1 MTENKKYP
9 LWKNVIAMVIVLALF
24 MSGAIWATDIYT
36 RHGEEVTV
44 PDLSRL
50 TVSQAQKQLEAVGLE
65 AMPRDTIYKPS
76 MPEGVVCLQSV
87 APGTKVKQGR
97 TIYLTLTTNKA
108 ETITMPDIA
117 DNSSYREATAKL
129 IAMGFSLTPP
139 QYIEGEKDW
148 VYAVKCNGRNVFA
161 GSRIDIDAPVT
172 LVVGSG
178 YYSFGEQDLMED
190 SVIFDNEILEIF

>member
-1 MTENKKYP
+1 MKENSKYP
-9 LWKNVIAMVIVLALF
+9 LWKNVIAMVLVLVLF
-24 MSGAIWATDIYT
+24 LGGAYWATDIYT

-44 PDLSRL
+44 PDLSGQ
-50 TVSQAQKQLEAVGLE
+50 TVSRAEAQLEAVGLI
-65 AMPRDTIYKPS
+65 ATPRDTVYKPS
-76 MPEGVVCLQSV
+76 MPTGVVCLQSV

-97 TIYLTLTTNKA
+97 TVYLTLTTNKA
-108 ETITMPDIA
+108 ETITLPDIA

-139 QYIEGEKDW
+139 QFIEGEKDW

-161 GSRIDIDAPVT
+161 GSRIDIDDPLT

-178 YYSFGEQDLMED
+178 YYSFGEQDLVED
-190 SVIFDNEILEIF
+190 SVFFDNEILEIF